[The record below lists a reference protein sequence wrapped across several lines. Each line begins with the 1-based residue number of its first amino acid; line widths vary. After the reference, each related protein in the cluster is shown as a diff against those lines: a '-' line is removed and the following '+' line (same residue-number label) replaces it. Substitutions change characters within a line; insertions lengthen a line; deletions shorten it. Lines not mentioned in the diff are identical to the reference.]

1 MNRRFFLVLHEVT
14 TLKYDTSQIVC
25 LIHEYTSQYDI
36 FIKFSQNMLETQ
48 SSIEL
53 QNYKHFLGNYP
64 RLPYR
69 DAIIETVVKVILT
82 LKSESEP
89 GSPGQIN

>member
-1 MNRRFFLVLHEVT
+1 
-14 TLKYDTSQIVC
+14 
-25 LIHEYTSQYDI
+25 
-36 FIKFSQNMLETQ
+36 MLETQ

-89 GSPGQIN
+89 VSPGQIN